1 MIKQLIKGM
10 ATFVPGVYSAFSRMS
25 TGGTDSARYCY
36 SVWLRFLVL
45 AHANGL
51 ATNPKIIAEL
61 GPGDSV
67 GIGLAALISGADKYY
82 AFDVV
87 EYANLERN
95 LAVYDELVK
104 LFKNEEDI
112 PGMDEFP
119 DVIPHLDSYSFPRH
133 ILTDDRLRRALDD
146 DRLELIRRSIVMM
159 NKTGSMIHYKAPWY
173 DADVVKTDSID
184 MIFSQAVLEHV
195 YDPEFAYEKM
205 HLWLKTG
212 GLMSHS
218 IDFRSHGY
226 ADEWNG
232 HWRYPDF
239 TWWLI
244 KGNRRYTLNRL
255 PHSQHIKFMNG
266 LDFEVK
272 CDLVNRLPSKIGF
285 CDLAPR
291 FRYMDESDLTTSTA
305 FIQAVKR

>member
-10 ATFVPGVYSAFSRMS
+10 ATFVPGAYTAFSRKR

-36 SVWLRFLVL
+36 SVWLRFMVL
-45 AHANGL
+45 AHENGL
-51 ATNPKIIAEL
+51 ATNPGIIAEL

-87 EYANLERN
+87 EYANRERN

-112 PGMDEFP
+112 PGIDEFP

-133 ILTDDRLRRALDD
+133 ILTGDRLRRALDD
-146 DRLELIRRSIVMM
+146 DRLESIRRSIASM

-173 DADVVKTDSID
+173 DADVVETDSID

-195 YDPEFAYEKM
+195 DDPEFAYEKM
-205 HLWLKTG
+205 HQWLKPG
-212 GLMSHS
+212 GSMLHS

-232 HWRYPDF
+232 HWKYSDF
-239 TWWLI
+239 TWKLI

-255 PHSQHIKFMNG
+255 PHSRHIKFMKELG
-266 LDFEVK
+266 FQMK
-272 CDLVNRLPSKIGF
+272 CDLMNRLPSKISLR
-285 CDLAPR
+285 DLAPR

-305 FIQAVKR
+305 FIAAVK